1 MMDFKNGKELLGLC
15 SKNDKPVSEIMLA
28 REAEETEESR
38 ADILDRLKVS
48 LSIMDR
54 STKSSIEDPV
64 PSIGGLIGG
73 EAKKVMDSKVKL
85 CGPLLT
91 KAIAYSQSV
100 LEVNATMGLI
110 VAAPTAGSSGVVPG
124 ALFALAEENGLGE
137 DALLSGLLNAS
148 AVGYLFMR
156 NASVAG
162 AEGGCQAEVGA
173 ASAMAASAVTEM
185 LGGSPEECL
194 NSAAFA
200 ISNILGLVCD
210 PIAGLVES
218 PCQSRNAIGVTN
230 AFTAAQL
237 SMAGIMHP
245 IPFDEMVDSMMAVG
259 MSLPKELRE
268 TALGGCACTPTG
280 CDLSCKIFG

>member
-1 MMDFKNGKELLGLC
+1 MDFKNGKELLGLC
-15 SKNDKPVSEIMLA
+15 IEHDVPISEIMLR
-28 REAEETEESR
+28 REIAETENKRE
-38 ADILDRLKVS
+38 DILARLKVS
-48 LSIMDR
+48 LEIMDR
-54 STKSSIEDPV
+54 STKSSIQEPIR
-64 PSIGGLIGG
+64 SIGGLIGG
-73 EAKKVMDSKVKL
+73 EAKKVMESDKKL

-124 ALFALAEENGLGE
+124 ALFALAEENDMDE
-137 DALLSGLLNAS
+137 DVLLHALLNAS

-185 LGGSPEECL
+185 LGGTADECL

-230 AFTAAQL
+230 AYTAAQL
-237 SMAGIMHP
+237 SLAGITHP
-245 IPFDEMVDSMMAVG
+245 IPFDEMVDSMLAVG
-259 MSLPKELRE
+259 KSLPMELRE

-280 CDLSCKIFG
+280 CDLACRIFG